1 MTSSRPRRLLLALA
15 VGAAA
20 LAIAVAGL
28 VLGARLAGPVE
39 HDTALGGVQVE
50 ATPAWNGHVDAF
62 IPLAN
67 WGVRADAFDAP
78 VRLAVEP
85 RAIDRP
91 AVLKAVAG
99 DPQMIERTE
108 EDLRD
113 AAQAALLRA
122 LAWAFGFTVLLAGV
136 ITAALAIGA
145 RHHPRVLIG
154 LPLAAI
160 ASSAALGGLSL
171 WQVQRSFDIDAF
183 EHPTFYARGAEM
195 EQLLAAAERA
205 RRSGERYGDRVEKTL
220 TSFASILAD
229 SSELRIEEGRR
240 ALVASDLH
248 ANTLVVDPLRKL
260 IGGQPVF
267 FPGDFGHDG
276 NAAEIRLV
284 ARRVAGVSDDVIAV
298 SGNHD
303 SRVLMRRLAAR
314 GVTVLTDR
322 GVLRP
327 DGSVNGPAV
336 IRFAG
341 LRVAGMSDPLEWKGR
356 DPTDPRRIF
365 SFGERRDGEREFAAA
380 QRRVVTWFRG
390 LPERPDVV
398 MIHQNGLAQA
408 LARALD
414 ARGYDKPL
422 TVVTGHD
429 HKQHVDTYGTVTV
442 VDGGTAGAGGLLAV
456 GSQSI
461 GVAQLHFAARAPRL
475 RAVDL
480 VEAEPFS
487 GAAQARRIV
496 VERPPDPLHAALARA
511 RE

>member
-1 MTSSRPRRLLLALA
+1 VTSSRKRRLLTSAA
-15 VGAAA
+15 VAVAA
-20 LAIAVAGL
+20 LAIAIAGL
-28 VLGARLAGPVE
+28 ALGSRLAGPVE
-39 HDTALGGVQVE
+39 RPTALGGVRVE
-50 ATPAWNGHVDAF
+50 ATPAWHGHVDAF

-67 WGVRADAFDAP
+67 WGVRADAFSAP

-85 RAIDRP
+85 RALDRP
-91 AVLKAVAG
+91 ALLKAVAG
-99 DPQMIERTE
+99 DPEMIARTE
-108 EDLRD
+108 ADLRD
-113 AAQAALLRA
+113 AARAALLRA
-122 LAWAFGFTVLLAGV
+122 LLWGLGFTALLAGV

-160 ASSAALGGLSL
+160 ALCAVLGGAAL
-171 WQVQRSFDIDAF
+171 WQVQRTFHAQAFDQ
-183 EHPTFYARGAEM
+183 PTFYARGAEM

-205 RRSGERYGDRVEKTL
+205 RRAGERYGDRVEKAL

-229 SSELRIEEGRR
+229 SSELRIEQGRR

-276 NAAEIRLV
+276 NDAEIRLV
-284 ARRVAGVSDDVIAV
+284 ARRVADISGQVIAV

-314 GVTVLTDR
+314 GVTVLTDG

-327 DGSVNGPAV
+327 DGRIEGPPV

-341 LRVAGMSDPLEWKGR
+341 LRVAGLADPLEWKGSR
-356 DPTDPRRIF
+356 PDDPKRIF
-365 SFGERRDGEREFAAA
+365 SFAERPNGKQEAEAA
-380 QRRVVTWFRG
+380 QRRAVAWFRG

-398 MIHQNGLAQA
+398 MIHQNGIAQA

-414 ARGYDKPL
+414 ESGYDRPL
-422 TVVTGHD
+422 TIVTGHD
-429 HKQHVDTYGTVTV
+429 HQQHVDRHGAVTV

-456 GSQSI
+456 GSEPI
-461 GVAQLHFAARAPRL
+461 GVAQLHFAPRAPRL
-475 RAVDL
+475 QAVDL
-480 VEAEPFS
+480 VQAEPFS
-487 GAAQARRIV
+487 GEAQARRVV
-496 VERPPDPLHAALARA
+496 VEAPPDPLHAALRKAGQ
-511 RE
+511 